1 MMADTPA
8 AILLSFAFTSFI
20 IEMTPGP
27 NMAYLAALSL
37 AQGRRA
43 GFAAVAGIALGLAV
57 YGVAVALG
65 LGAVIDR
72 SELLYQGLRWAGVV
86 YLFWLAWEAWA
97 AERDLSSTGG
107 GRIDI
112 SAGTAFRRG
121 LVTNLLNPK
130 AAIFYVAVLPEFIQ
144 IGRGS
149 VGAQTFT
156 LSAIYVA
163 VATLVHAVIVLLA
176 SRLQGLIRT
185 PESRRTVRRALAV
198 LLAGIAMWLAAS
210 TGR

>member
-1 MMADTPA
+1 MADAPA
-8 AILLSFAFTSFI
+8 GILLSFAVTSLI

-27 NMAYLAALSL
+27 NMAYLAALAL

-57 YGVAVALG
+57 YGMAVALG

-72 SELLYQGLRWAGVV
+72 SESLYQGLRWGGVV

-97 AERDLSSTGG
+97 AERDLSSAGD

-112 SAGTAFRRG
+112 SAGAAFRRG
-121 LVTNLLNPK
+121 LITNLLNPK

-163 VATLVHAVIVLLA
+163 VATLVHVTIVLLA
-176 SRLQGLIRT
+176 SRLQDLIHT
-185 PESRRTVRRALAV
+185 PQTRRTIRRALAL
-198 LLAGIAMWLAAS
+198 LLAGIAVWLAAS